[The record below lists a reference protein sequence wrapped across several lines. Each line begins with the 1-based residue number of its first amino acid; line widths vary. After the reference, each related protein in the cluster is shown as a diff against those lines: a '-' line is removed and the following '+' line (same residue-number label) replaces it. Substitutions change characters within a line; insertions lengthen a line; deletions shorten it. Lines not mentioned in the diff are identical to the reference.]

1 MRLKKPVNTLMA
13 DLPDCRLAIASPC
26 FYYTGVDYFGLL
38 SVKVGWAHHKRLSCL
53 FACMTT
59 RAVHLEVVESLDT
72 SSFLNTLQRFINR
85 QGHPRTIL
93 SVCGSNFKGA
103 DRELKKCLG
112 ELKKDI
118 NGNFAAR
125 KNMEWRFNPP
135 DVPPMGTFSP
145 HCQAIPT
152 SYPQGTMRNGF

>member
-26 FYYTGVDYFGLL
+26 FYYTGVEYFGLL

-72 SSFLNTLQRFINR
+72 SSFINRLQRFINR
-85 QGHPRTIL
+85 WCRPKIL
-93 SVCGSNFKGA
+93 LSDCGSNFKGA
-103 DRELKKCLG
+103 DKELKKCLG
-112 ELKKDI
+112 EIKQDI
-118 NGNFAAR
+118 IGDFAA
-125 KNMEWRFNPP
+125 KKHIEWRFDLP
-135 DVPPMGTFSP
+135 DTPHMGGAWECLVALSSN
-145 HCQAIPT
+145 CWKL
-152 SYPQGTMRNGF
+152 SSR